1 MKKEKEKEKDLLFYL
16 KNISSKI
23 RQETIKL
30 AYEAEYA
37 HPGPS
42 LSVTDLLVALYYSEL
57 NINSNKPNWEERDRF
72 ILSKGHGCLS
82 LYAILADLNF
92 YSKRENLKLRKL
104 NSLIQGHP
112 DMRKT
117 PGIDFT
123 TGSLGNGIGAAVGIA
138 ISFKMDRK
146 QSRIFTILGDGE
158 NQEGVVWEAASIA
171 SHFKL
176 DNLIVIIDNNNF
188 QSSGPIEEISNIYP
202 IRNKWEAFGWKVIEI
217 DGHNFKEILLAFKI
231 ATSTISK
238 PITIIAHTI
247 KGKGISFME
256 NDNSWHQRQLTKEQY
271 QLALNELSSYKE
283 SEKNG

>member
-37 HPGPS
+37 HPGHS